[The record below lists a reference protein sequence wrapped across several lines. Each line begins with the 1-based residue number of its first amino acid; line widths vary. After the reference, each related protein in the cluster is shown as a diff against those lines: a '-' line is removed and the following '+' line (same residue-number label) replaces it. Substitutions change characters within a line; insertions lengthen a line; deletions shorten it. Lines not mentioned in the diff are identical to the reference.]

1 MKYYK
6 IIGIVLLIIVFSLL
20 INNFFTLN
28 NIDLFEGYQA
38 FSNSQVMDMSRCI
51 PKSYSMI
58 DPSCTYVKYF
68 DVSGSIKDGYF
79 SNLPNNYFIDVSNIL
94 QPVPFGNKLTDDRRG
109 YMPVD
114 KTSQYSTSQRYFQEN
129 AINPSICK
137 RTDIDYDAIS
147 PKTCYDT
154 SYIIIDVN
162 GKPLILKNRIRIPDK
177 YYVNNGI
184 VNQIP
189 YGYEYVNTNDKTSI
203 KMTTSYA
210 NDVSNTKYNASN
222 YRDVEYHTDPTL
234 GNDMTDK
241 NTAGPGKMWI
251 LDKNKKLVAVPY
263 TDAATKPLYYEPGS
277 FRFTSSNYVP
287 SYQETVYLSKLTNIS
302 TLSPVLNTSSMMG
315 GFCNHYKD
323 RPDDL
328 ERMCND
334 LSGNTCG
341 STSCCVLLGGQKC
354 VYGNENGP
362 KFKSNYSNFL
372 VKNPEFYYYQGKCY
386 GNCP

>member
-68 DVSGSIKDGYF
+68 DVSGTIKDGYF
-79 SNLPNNYFIDVSNIL
+79 RNLPNNFFIDVSNIL

-189 YGYEYVNTNDKTSI
+189 YGYEFVNTNDKTSI

-263 TDAATKPLYYEPGS
+263 TDAAT
-277 FRFTSSNYVP
+277 
-287 SYQETVYLSKLTNIS
+287 
-302 TLSPVLNTSSMMG
+302 
-315 GFCNHYKD
+315 
-323 RPDDL
+323 
-328 ERMCND
+328 
-334 LSGNTCG
+334 
-341 STSCCVLLGGQKC
+341 
-354 VYGNENGP
+354 
-362 KFKSNYSNFL
+362 
-372 VKNPEFYYYQGKCY
+372 
-386 GNCP
+386 